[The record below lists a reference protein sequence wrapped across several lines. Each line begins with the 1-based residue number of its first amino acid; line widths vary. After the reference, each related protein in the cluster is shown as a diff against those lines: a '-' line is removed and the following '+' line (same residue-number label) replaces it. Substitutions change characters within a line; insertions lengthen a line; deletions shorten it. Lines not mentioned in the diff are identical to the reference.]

1 MNDSINGKIFS
12 DEELEKLHEKCF
24 ADTLISFNNF
34 KILNKN
40 FDERFDQKINEIMSL
55 EFEKFKQINK
65 ANLEHNEERKILN
78 QKLRFLEIE
87 TDRLKEEVEI
97 REPRYTDVEK
107 DVSIIFFNLLSILA

>member
-1 MNDSINGKIFS
+1 MNNSINGKIFS
-12 DEELEKLHEKCF
+12 DEELEKLHEKCS

-34 KILNKN
+34 KILNNKN

-65 ANLEHNEERKILN
+65 ANLEHNGERKILN

-87 TDRLKEEVEI
+87 TDRLKEEVEM
-97 REPRYTDVEK
+97 RECRYIGVEK
-107 DVSIIFFNLLSILA
+107 DVSIIFLTCLAY